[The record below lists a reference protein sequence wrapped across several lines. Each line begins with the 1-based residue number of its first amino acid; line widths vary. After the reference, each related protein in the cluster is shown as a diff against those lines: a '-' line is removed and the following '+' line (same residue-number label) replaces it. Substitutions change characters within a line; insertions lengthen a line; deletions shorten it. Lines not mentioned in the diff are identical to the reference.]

1 MEKKTG
7 FIQRLEAFKL
17 QYYIRMLVRGT
28 KRLGVLLFLRR
39 ITALGLLIILQKKRR
54 FQVNFGDSPFFFQF
68 EDRGAHKGGR
78 GLFLFR
84 DRIEDLMRF
93 GHQFVKPGDVCID
106 GGANQGVY
114 TLAFLARVGSEGAVV
129 AIEPMEYCINMIAES
144 AKLNDFSAPIT
155 VHAALSNKVGS
166 AVLDF
171 SDGVGFGS
179 IVRDFGN
186 RDTLK
191 VTTTTIDSVVGN
203 ANLKKVDFIKLDI
216 EGAELMALEGATNT
230 LKNLKPTVCLE
241 CENDRVLQ
249 VSKYL
254 ENFGYHAF
262 VFDSNGM
269 LIKLDLRGE
278 GNILPAN
285 TNQVFYIP
293 SGELQ

>member
-1 MEKKTG
+1 
-7 FIQRLEAFKL
+7 
-17 QYYIRMLVRGT
+17 MLARGA
-28 KRLGVLLFLRR
+28 KRLGILVFLGR
-39 ITALGLLIILQKKRR
+39 IIALSFLIILQRKRR
-54 FQVNFGDSPFFFQF
+54 FLVNFGDSPFFFEF
-68 EDRGAHKGGR
+68 KDHGSHKGGR

-114 TLAFLARVGSEGAVV
+114 TLAFLARVGSGGAVV
-129 AIEPMEYCINMIAES
+129 AIEPMDYCINMITES
-144 AKLNDFSAPIT
+144 AKLNGFESPIT
-155 VHAALSNKVGS
+155 VHAALSNQRGT

-171 SDGVGFGS
+171 SGGVGFGS

-186 RDTLK
+186 TDTLE
-191 VTTTTIDSVVGN
+191 VNTTTIDAVVDS

-216 EGAELMALEGATNT
+216 EGAELLALEGATKT
-230 LKNLKPTVCLE
+230 LGNLRPTICLE

-254 ENFGYHAF
+254 EDFGYHGF